1 MECVPDANTPCEVSS
16 ILSLAIGACFARARA
31 IALSWRQLLECSHAH
46 FFPVAL
52 DRNNECAAC
61 ADCGPPS
68 LVSVG
73 IVFLQ
78 PLMDRMGMVLLSC
91 EVSARGDD
99 ALRCYRA
106 RS

>member
-1 MECVPDANTPCEVSS
+1 MLV
-16 ILSLAIGACFARARA
+16 RA

-46 FFPVAL
+46 FFPTAL
-52 DRNNECAAC
+52 DRKNECAAC
-61 ADCGPPS
+61 ADCCPHS

-91 EVSARGDD
+91 EVSARVDD
-99 ALRCYRA
+99 ALHCYRA